1 MENSMTRFLNDR
13 GVRSVAYTVISKSG
27 QRGTEYSDPGL
38 AAQAFFSAREQDRP
52 FVLRH
57 HGKSSYVIASAK
69 AGTKRID
76 PNSPGDDSFRH
87 AYESLA
93 SQFSE
98 SRHC

>member
-1 MENSMTRFLNDR
+1 MESSMARFFNDI

-27 QRGTEYSDPGL
+27 QRGTEFSDPGL
-38 AAQAFFSAREQDRP
+38 AAQAFFSAQEQDHP

-57 HGKSSYVIASAK
+57 RGKSSYVIASAK

-76 PNSPGDDSFRH
+76 PNSPGDETFRH

-93 SQFSE
+93 SRFSE